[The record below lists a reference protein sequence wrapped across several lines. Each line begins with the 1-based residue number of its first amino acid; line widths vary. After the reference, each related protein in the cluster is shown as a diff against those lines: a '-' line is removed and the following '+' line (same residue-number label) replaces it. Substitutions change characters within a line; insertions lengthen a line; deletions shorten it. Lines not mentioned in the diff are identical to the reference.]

1 MNTPQWTMIA
11 KAHGLKQ
18 SDGELQQLTSPLQ
31 SLYEALQPLIRN
43 LPPDLHPTT
52 IFRADPESRG

>member
-1 MNTPQWTMIA
+1 MIA